1 MTNAKTGQ
9 RTLRVLIA
17 EDEAIIRLDIRAMIE
32 ELGYQVVGE
41 AKDGIEAQEMARQLK
56 PDLILMDIKMPKV
69 DGLNAVRQI
78 NADQRIPVILLTAF
92 SQPELIDE
100 AVELGVFA
108 YLIKPINKADLLPT
122 IEIAIARARE
132 VEEMQKEVGSLRATL
147 ETRKRVERAK
157 GLLMD
162 TYNIAESEAFRRI
175 QKLSMDS
182 RKSMREI
189 ADAIILA
196 KEIEK

>member
-1 MTNAKTGQ
+1 MNNSKTSQ
-9 RTLRVLIA
+9 RPLRVLIA
-17 EDEAIIRLDIRAMIE
+17 EDEAIIRLDIRSMVE

-41 AKDGIEAQEMARQLK
+41 AKDGQEAQEMARQLK

-78 NADQRIPVILLTAF
+78 NAEQRIPVILLTAW
-92 SQPELIDE
+92 SQPELVDE

-132 VEEMQKEVGSLRATL
+132 MEDMQREMGSLKATL

-162 TYNIAESEAFRRI
+162 TYKISEAESFRRI

>member
-78 NADQRIPVILLTAF
+78 NAEQRIPVILLTAF

-132 VEEMQKEVGSLRATL
+132 VEEMLKEVGSLRATL

-162 TYNIAESEAFRRI
+162 TYNISESEAFRRI